1 MLTKEQTEARIP
13 NTVEVLKVME
23 EGGTYLLEAIKAAEA
38 GRHVHG
44 ELLDEPERLLRMVV
58 NYAWAMRTFPSFDI
72 QCLSRLK
79 EQEVEYVNRHENR
92 IMKRT
97 LFVPAF
103 AWKPWQGH
111 GSSGSDI
118 TVGDS
123 GGGWGGA
130 FHFATGRNIVFDLD
144 IFIRKNEAIIGIG
157 VGGVRL
163 TARPPE
169 VPASVQRRVGAVAD
183 RFEDVNLVWEAEW
196 QPRPLGD
203 PLVIGSIFGQHFLID
218 QYDVTKLERYIAS
231 EFCTKRK
238 A

>member
-1 MLTKEQTEARIP
+1 MVTKEQIEARIP

-38 GRHVHG
+38 DHHVHG
-44 ELLDEPERLLRMVV
+44 ELLGEPERLLRMVV
-58 NYAWAMRTFPSFDI
+58 NYAWAMRTFPSFDV

-79 EQEVEYVNRHENR
+79 EQEVEFVDRPSNR
-92 IMKRT
+92 IVKRA

-103 AWKPWQGH
+103 AWRQWG
-111 GSSGSDI
+111 GGTSGGMEI
-118 TVGDS
+118 TVGNS
-123 GGGWGGA
+123 GGGWGDA
-130 FHFATGRNIVFDLD
+130 FHFATRRNIVFDSD

-157 VGGVRL
+157 AGGARL
-163 TARPPE
+163 MARSPE
-169 VPASVQRRVGAVAD
+169 VPQSVQYRVGAVAD
-183 RFEDVNLVWEAEW
+183 RFEDVNLIWDAQW

-218 QYDVTKLERYIAS
+218 QYDVTKLERYIVS
-231 EFCTKRK
+231 EFCTKRE